1 MLLNDGLQF
10 SGGRYSQGQTW
21 QWLLRLLQ
29 NGASCGGDLVGRL
42 VACFGVAHLV
52 VLSSAWAA
60 IREPKWAAVKGV
72 CVEPILWAA
81 DGPAIHFQVV
91 AAVEGSMHDMIA
103 HLLSCLMDYFEG
115 LLGSS
120 CEPLNGLLC
129 SW

>member
-1 MLLNDGLQF
+1 MLSCTRGGPICYNQKVAMLLNDGLQF

-72 CVEPILWAA
+72 V
-81 DGPAIHFQVV
+81 
-91 AAVEGSMHDMIA
+91 
-103 HLLSCLMDYFEG
+103 
-115 LLGSS
+115 
-120 CEPLNGLLC
+120 
-129 SW
+129 